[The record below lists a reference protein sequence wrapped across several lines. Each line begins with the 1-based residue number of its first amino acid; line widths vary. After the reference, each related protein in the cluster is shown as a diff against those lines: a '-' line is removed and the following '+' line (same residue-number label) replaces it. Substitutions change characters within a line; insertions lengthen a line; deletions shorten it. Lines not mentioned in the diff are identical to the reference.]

1 MAKQK
6 KSEHSRM
13 PAMSL
18 EVKDLSSRY
27 FLDAEARDE
36 LNKIIE
42 IEHQKR

>member
-1 MAKQK
+1 
-6 KSEHSRM
+6 M

-18 EVKDLSSRY
+18 EVKNLSSRY
-27 FLDAEARDE
+27 FLGAEAGEE

>member
-13 PAMSL
+13 PTMSM
-18 EVKDLSSRY
+18 EVRDLSSRY

-36 LNKIIE
+36 LNKIIG

>member
-1 MAKQK
+1 
-6 KSEHSRM
+6 M
-13 PAMSL
+13 PARSL

-27 FLDAEARDE
+27 FIGAEARNE